1 MKILVIN
8 SGSSSIKYQLFQMPE
23 EKVIAKGLLE
33 KIGEEISFFNQKS
46 IKADIELIPPNNLLS
61 GGIPLSGKKQIA
73 NHEEGINFIIKMLT
87 DTKHGV
93 ISSVKEIFA
102 IGHRVVHGGEE
113 FTASVLI
120 TDAVIGKIQKYA
132 DLAPLHNPPNL
143 MGIMACKKFLPHAV
157 QVACFD
163 TAFHHTIPPKA
174 YLYAIP
180 YEFYRKYEIRRYG
193 FHGTSHLYVSRR
205 LAVFLNRDKEKLNII
220 TCHLGN
226 GCSVAAVEKGMSV
239 DTSMGF
245 TPLEGLVMGTRSGDI
260 DPAIIFYLSEK
271 GYSPQELNNL
281 LNKKSGLLGISEIS
295 NDMRN
300 LFEAKEKGDEKA
312 KIAIDIFCYRL
323 RKYIGA
329 YLAVLG
335 ETDAIIFTG
344 GIGENNAAIREE
356 SLKGMESLGIIINK
370 EKNESA
376 IKGQEAEISDDS
388 SAIKVYVIPTN
399 EETQIAFDTF
409 EIARRHQD

>member
-33 KIGEEISFFNQKS
+33 KIGEENSFFSQKS
-46 IKADIELIPPNNLLS
+46 IKGDVEL
-61 GGIPLSGKKQIA
+61 KKQIPD
-73 NHEEGINFIIKMLT
+73 HEEGINFILGILT
-87 DTKHGV
+87 DDKHGV
-93 ISSVKEIFA
+93 ISSVNEIA
-102 IGHRVVHGGEE
+102 GIGHRVVHGGEE

-120 TDAVIGKIQKYA
+120 TDSVIEKIQKYA
-132 DLAPLHNPPNL
+132 DLAPLHNPSNL
-143 MGIMACKKFLPHAV
+143 MGIKACKKYLPQAIE
-157 QVACFD
+157 VATFD
-163 TAFHHTIPPKA
+163 TAFHHSLPPKA

-180 YEFYRKYEIRRYG
+180 YGLYKKFEIRRYG
-193 FHGTSHLYVSRR
+193 FHGTSHRYVSRR
-205 LAVFLNRDKEKLNII
+205 LAAILGRPNEDLNII

-226 GCSVAAVEKGMSV
+226 GCSICAIEKGSSV

-260 DPAIIFYLSEK
+260 DPAIIFYLNEK
-271 GYSPQELNNL
+271 GYTSEDLNSI
-281 LNKKSGLLGISEIS
+281 LNKKSGLLGVSEIS

-335 ETDAIIFTG
+335 KTDAIVFTG
-344 GIGENNAAIREE
+344 GIGEHNATIRQE
-356 SLKGMESLGIIINK
+356 SLKGLESLGIEIDQ

-376 IKGQEAEISDDS
+376 IKNEEA
-388 SAIKVYVIPTN
+388 AITKDTCAVKVYVIPTN
-399 EETQIAFDTF
+399 EELQIAFDTF
-409 EIARRHQD
+409 ELTRKLE

>member
-33 KIGEEISFFNQKS
+33 KIAEENSFFSQKS
-46 IKADIELIPPNNLLS
+46 IKGELELKKRIPD
-61 GGIPLSGKKQIA
+61 
-73 NHEEGINFIIKMLT
+73 HEEGINFILGMLT
-87 DTKHGV
+87 DDKHGV
-93 ISSVKEIFA
+93 ISSVNEISG

-120 TDAVIGKIQKYA
+120 TDAVIEKVQKYA

-143 MGIMACKKFLPHAV
+143 MGIKACKKFLPEAI
-157 QVACFD
+157 QVAVFD
-163 TAFHHTIPPKA
+163 TAFHQSLSPKA

-180 YEFYRKYEIRRYG
+180 YGLYKKFGIRRYG
-193 FHGTSHLYVSRR
+193 FHGTSHLYVTKRAAAI
-205 LAVFLNRDKEKLNII
+205 LGKDRDAINII

-226 GCSVAAVEKGMSV
+226 GCSITAVEKGISV

-260 DPAIIFYLSEK
+260 DPAIIFYLNGK
-271 GYSPQELNNL
+271 GYTSEDLNNL

-300 LFEAKEKGDEKA
+300 LFEAKEKGDDRA
-312 KIAIDIFCYRL
+312 KVAIEIFCYRL
-323 RKYIGA
+323 KKYIGA
-329 YLAVLG
+329 YLAALG
-335 ETDAIIFTG
+335 KTDAIVFTG
-344 GIGENNAAIREE
+344 GIGEHNARVRQE
-356 SLKGMESLGIIINK
+356 SLKGLESLGIEIDQ
-370 EKNESA
+370 ERNESA
-376 IKGQEAEISDDS
+376 IKSEEAQISKDTC
-388 SAIKVYVIPTN
+388 AVKVYVIPTN
-399 EETQIAFDTF
+399 EELQIALDTF
-409 EIARRHQD
+409 ELTRKLE

>member
-23 EKVIAKGLLE
+23 EKVIARGILE
-33 KIGEEISFFNQKS
+33 KIGEE
-46 IKADIELIPPNNLLS
+46 
-61 GGIPLSGKKQIA
+61 IA
-73 NHEEGINFIIKMLT
+73 NHEEGINYIIKMLT
-87 DTKHGV
+87 GGKGGI
-93 ISSVKEIFA
+93 ISSVDEIA
-102 IGHRVVHGGEE
+102 GIGHRVVHGGEE

-120 TDAVIGKIQKYA
+120 TDGVIGEIEKYS

-143 MGIMACKKFLPHAV
+143 MGIMACKKYLPHAV

-163 TAFHHTIPPKA
+163 TAFHHTLTPKA

-180 YEFYRKYEIRRYG
+180 YELYRKYKIRRYG

-205 LAVFLNRDKEKLNII
+205 LANILNRDKEDLNII

-226 GCSVAAVEKGMSV
+226 GCSVTAVEKGMSV

-260 DPAIIFYLSEK
+260 DPAIIFYLSQK
-271 GYSPQELNNL
+271 GYSTGELNNL

-295 NDMRN
+295 NDMRD
-300 LFEAKEKGDEKA
+300 LFAAKEKGDEKA

-335 ETDAIIFTG
+335 QTDAIIFTG
-344 GIGENNAAIREE
+344 GIGENQPAIREE
-356 SLKGMESLGIIINK
+356 SLKGMENLAIIISK
-370 EKNESA
+370 ERNASA
-376 IKGQEAEISDDS
+376 VKGQEAEISDGS

-409 EIARRHQD
+409 EIARSHRD

>member
-8 SGSSSIKYQLFQMPE
+8 SGSSSIKYQLFLMPE

-33 KIGEEISFFNQKS
+33 KIGEEVSFFNQKS
-46 IKADIELIPPNNLLS
+46 IKADVELKERICD
-61 GGIPLSGKKQIA
+61 
-73 NHEEGINFIIKMLT
+73 HEEGINFILKMLT
-87 DTKHGV
+87 DAKRGV
-93 ISSVKEIFA
+93 ISSVSEISG

-143 MGIMACKKFLPHAV
+143 MGIMACKKFLAHAV

-193 FHGTSHLYVSRR
+193 FHGTSHLYVSKR
-205 LAVFLNRDKEKLNII
+205 LAVLLNRDKEKLNLI

-335 ETDAIIFTG
+335 KTDAIIFTG

-356 SLKGMESLGIIINK
+356 SLKGLQSLGIIINK
-370 EKNESA
+370 ERNESA
-376 IKGQEAEISDDS
+376 IKGQEVEISDDS
-388 SAIKVYVIPTN
+388 SAIKVYVVPTN

-409 EIARRHQD
+409 EIAQRYEKQI

>member
-23 EKVIAKGLLE
+23 EKVIARGILE
-33 KIGEEISFFNQKS
+33 KIGEE
-46 IKADIELIPPNNLLS
+46 
-61 GGIPLSGKKQIA
+61 IA
-73 NHEEGINFIIKMLT
+73 NHEEGINSIIKMLT
-87 DTKHGV
+87 DGKGGI
-93 ISSVKEIFA
+93 ISSVDEIA
-102 IGHRVVHGGEE
+102 GIGHRVVHGGEE

-120 TDAVIGKIQKYA
+120 TDGVIGEIEKYS

-143 MGIMACKKFLPHAV
+143 MGIMACKKYLPHAV

-163 TAFHHTIPPKA
+163 TAFHHTLTPKA

-180 YEFYRKYEIRRYG
+180 YELYRKYKIRRYG

-205 LAVFLNRDKEKLNII
+205 LANILNRDKEDLNII

-226 GCSVAAVEKGMSV
+226 GCSVTAVEKGMSV

-260 DPAIIFYLSEK
+260 DPAIVFYLAHK
-271 GYSPQELNNL
+271 GYSTEELNNL

-300 LFEAKEKGDEKA
+300 LFAAKEKGDEKA

-335 ETDAIIFTG
+335 KTDTIIFTG
-344 GIGENNAAIREE
+344 GIGENQPAIREE
-356 SLKGMESLGIIINK
+356 SLKGMESLGIIISK
-370 EKNESA
+370 ERNASA
-376 IKGQEAEISDDS
+376 VKGREVEISDET

-409 EIARRHQD
+409 EITRRNRD

>member
-8 SGSSSIKYQLFQMPE
+8 SGSSSIKYQLFSMPE
-23 EKVIAKGLLE
+23 EEVIAKGLLE
-33 KIGEEISFFNQKS
+33 KIGEENSVFKQKS
-46 IKADIELIPPNNLLS
+46 AKGEIELKKKIPT
-61 GGIPLSGKKQIA
+61 
-73 NHEEGINFIIKMLT
+73 HEEGIDFILGMLT
-87 DTKHGV
+87 DSRHGV
-93 ISSVKEIFA
+93 ISSVSEISG

-120 TDAVIGKIQKYA
+120 TADVVSMIQKFS

-143 MGIMACKKFLPHAV
+143 MGIMATKKSLPNAV

-163 TAFHHTIPPKA
+163 TAFHHSLSPKA

-180 YEFYRKYEIRRYG
+180 YGFYKKFGVRRYG

-205 LAVFLNRDKEKLNII
+205 ADALLSKAKEDSNLI

-226 GCSVAAVEKGMSV
+226 GCSVAAIEKGMSV

-260 DPAIIFYLSEK
+260 DPAIIFYLNEK
-271 GYSPQELNNL
+271 GYGCDDLANI

-300 LFEAKEKGDEKA
+300 LLEASSKGDERA
-312 KIAIDIFCYRL
+312 RIAIEIFCYRV
-323 RKYIGA
+323 RKYIGS
-329 YLAVLG
+329 YLAALG
-335 ETDAIIFTG
+335 KVDAVVFTG
-344 GIGENNAAIREE
+344 GIGENNAFIRQEIVSGLE
-356 SLKGMESLGIIINK
+356 RLGIILDSERNNAVVPGK
-370 EKNESA
+370 ELQISS
-376 IKGQEAEISDDS
+376 EASPV
-388 SAIKVYVIPTN
+388 KVFVIPTN
-399 EETQIAFDTF
+399 EELQIARDAF
-409 EIARRHQD
+409 EITRRQ

>member
-33 KIGEEISFFNQKS
+33 KIGEEI
-46 IKADIELIPPNNLLS
+46 
-61 GGIPLSGKKQIA
+61 A

-87 DTKHGV
+87 DSKGGI
-93 ISSVKEIFA
+93 ISSVNEIA
-102 IGHRVVHGGEE
+102 GIGHRVVHGGEE
-113 FTASVLI
+113 FTVSALI
-120 TDAVIGKIQKYA
+120 TDTVIAKIEKYS

-143 MGIMACKKFLPHAV
+143 MGIMACKKNLSHAV

-163 TAFHHTIPPKA
+163 TAFHHTLSPQA

-180 YEFYRKYEIRRYG
+180 YELYRKYEIRRYG

-205 LAVFLNRDKEKLNII
+205 LALLLNRDKEGLNII

-260 DPAIIFYLSEK
+260 DPAIIFYLSQK
-271 GYSPQELNNL
+271 GYSTEELNNL

-300 LFEAKEKGDEKA
+300 LFAAKEKGDEKA

-335 ETDAIIFTG
+335 KTDAIIFTG
-344 GIGENNAAIREE
+344 GIGENQPAIREE
-356 SLKGMESLGIIINK
+356 SLKRMGSLGIIINK
-370 EKNESA
+370 ERNESA
-376 IKGQEAEISDDS
+376 IKGQEVEISDDS

-409 EIARRHQD
+409 AIARRHEVQI

>member
-8 SGSSSIKYQLFQMPE
+8 SGSSSIKYQLFEMPE
-23 EKVIAKGLLE
+23 ENVIAKGLLE
-33 KIGEEISFFNQKS
+33 KIGEETSFFTQKS
-46 IKADIELIPPNNLLS
+46 IKGNLEL
-61 GGIPLSGKKQIA
+61 KKEMRD
-73 NHEEGINFIIKMLT
+73 HEQGLNFIIGMLT
-87 DTKHGV
+87 DRRHGV
-93 ISSVKEIFA
+93 IGSVDEISG

-113 FTASVLI
+113 FTASVVI
-120 TDAVIGKIQKYA
+120 TDEVISKIQKYS

-143 MGIMACKKFLPHAV
+143 TGIIASKKYLPKAV
-157 QVACFD
+157 QVAVFD
-163 TAFHHTIPPKA
+163 TAFHHSLAPKA

-180 YEFYRKYEIRRYG
+180 FGLYKKFGIRRYG
-193 FHGTSHLYVSRR
+193 FHGTSHYYVSKRAAK
-205 LAVFLNRDKEKLNII
+205 LLSKEKEEVNLI

-226 GCSVAAVEKGMSV
+226 GCSITAIEKGHSV

-260 DPAIIFYLSEK
+260 DPAIIFYLNEK
-271 GYSPQELNNL
+271 GYTPEDLKTI

-312 KIAIDIFCYRL
+312 KIAIEIFCYRL

-335 ETDAIIFTG
+335 KTDAIVFTG
-344 GIGENNAAIREE
+344 GIGEHNAAIRQE
-356 SLKGMESLGIIINK
+356 SLKGLENLGVEIDQ

-376 IKGQEAEISDDS
+376 IKSEEAQISKDS
-388 SAIKVYVIPTN
+388 GGAVKVYVIPTN
-399 EETQIAFDTF
+399 EELQIAFDTF
-409 EIARRHQD
+409 ELTRKPG